1 MAPEK
6 GDQGGLSEEVTFTW
20 NLQDQ
25 KRQAGRGA
33 GREPG
38 RGTGTVARSQGR
50 PGVGV
55 GCTRGVQAKQGERIY
70 LRSAGQGVMSSPV
83 DSCRSAL
90 LLMRRER
97 KGVRGV
103 RKKRD
108 VTVAL
113 KGERTLVTL
122 GGRGGDRAK
131 WRELE

>member
-1 MAPEK
+1 M
-6 GDQGGLSEEVTFTW
+6 
-20 NLQDQ
+20 
-25 KRQAGRGA
+25 
-33 GREPG
+33 
-38 RGTGTVARSQGR
+38 
-50 PGVGV
+50 
-55 GCTRGVQAKQGERIY
+55 
-70 LRSAGQGVMSSPV
+70 MSSPV

-97 KGVRGV
+97 EGVRGV

-122 GGRGGDRAK
+122 GGQGGGDSGDRAK

>member
-1 MAPEK
+1 M
-6 GDQGGLSEEVTFTW
+6 
-20 NLQDQ
+20 
-25 KRQAGRGA
+25 
-33 GREPG
+33 
-38 RGTGTVARSQGR
+38 ARSQGR

-70 LRSAGQGVMSSPV
+70 LRGAGQGVMSSPV

-97 KGVRGV
+97 EGVRGV

-122 GGRGGDRAK
+122 GGRGGTAGTGQSGGS
-131 WRELE
+131 

>member
-1 MAPEK
+1 M
-6 GDQGGLSEEVTFTW
+6 
-20 NLQDQ
+20 
-25 KRQAGRGA
+25 
-33 GREPG
+33 
-38 RGTGTVARSQGR
+38 ARSQGR

-55 GCTRGVQAKQGERIY
+55 GCTRGVQAKQGERFY
-70 LRSAGQGVMSSPV
+70 LRGAGQGVMSSPV

-97 KGVRGV
+97 EGVRGV

-122 GGRGGDRAK
+122 GGRGGDSGDRAK
-131 WRELE
+131 WRELEQGLLGSDRDYETWVTAMREVSLSVMRQCGGDRAWGAGV